1 MIFFQN
7 IYTLLTNKNILK
19 LEYDNYYNDVDDD
32 IKCYCGLCNFMEC
45 YISPIIYFF
54 IYKLKIKN

>member
-7 IYTLLTNKNILK
+7 IYILLTSRNILK
-19 LEYDNYYNDVDDD
+19 LEYDNYNEDDD
-32 IKCYCGLCNFMEC
+32 KCYCGVCNFMEC

-54 IYKLKIKN
+54 IYKLKI